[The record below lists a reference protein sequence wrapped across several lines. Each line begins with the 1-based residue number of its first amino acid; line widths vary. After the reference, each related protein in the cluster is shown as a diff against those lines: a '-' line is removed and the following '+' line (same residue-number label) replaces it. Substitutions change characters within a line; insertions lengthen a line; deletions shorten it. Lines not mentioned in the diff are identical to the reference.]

1 MDKRQKEY
9 QHQLQL
15 LKQRVSRLEE
25 KGYRFDVEQIT
36 KGSEKNVY
44 YATQYFK
51 TLRGEELK
59 KLAIQGTGVDI
70 DNEEDFVPPTDRD
83 SPFTYSVIEEIERI
97 ILEFPDMLVVQG
109 DLGTRVRE
117 GARDQADVSDV
128 GEALWDMWNEAVSK
142 ATREGTLEQLSAY
155 YESVEGK
162 LADLIN
168 PYKNAAQYF
177 YESEIRTTMIEA
189 LRLLNGGEAL
199 TTSQLENYV
208 PLYTEYENIE

>member
-1 MDKRQKEY
+1 MDKRQREY
-9 QHQLQL
+9 QHQLRL
-15 LKQRVSRLEE
+15 LKQRMSRLEQQ
-25 KGYRFDVEQIT
+25 GYRFDVEQIT

-51 TLRGEELK
+51 TLRGEQLK
-59 KLAIQGTGVDI
+59 QLAIQGTGLDV
-70 DNEEDFVPPTDRD
+70 DNEEDFVPPADRD
-83 SPFTYSVIEEIERI
+83 SPFAYSVIDEIERI

-117 GARDQADVSDV
+117 GTRDQADVSDV

-168 PYKNAAQYF
+168 PYKNVAQYF
-177 YESEIRTTMIEA
+177 YESEIKTTMIEA

-208 PLYTEYENIE
+208 PLYTEYENIQ